1 MTMLALVVLHFSIGI
16 LFTTDAGNYW
26 LDIFNDYSANI
37 NLLVCGL
44 MQYIVTGFKISSIYL
59 LDIWTNQKCGFSR
72 SLMNS
77 VHRSLE
83 IGI

>member
-1 MTMLALVVLHFSIGI
+1 MLALVVLHFSIGI

-59 LDIWTNQKCGFSR
+59 LDIWTNQKLVYDYYGRFSEKVI
-72 SLMNS
+72 SDF
-77 VHRSLE
+77 
-83 IGI
+83 